1 MLPAAMDD
9 TPAAVA
15 STKPR
20 STDFSIAAIMS
31 KEISKN
37 QSSSPGVGNDS
48 PTKGETIILCI
59 LDAMYICSYICTCM
73 YVQIMI
79 FVFSVLLV

>member
-9 TPAAVA
+9 TPAVA

-37 QSSSPGVGNDS
+37 QSSSPSFGSDS
-48 PTKGETIILCI
+48 PTKPIGKQCKDEK
-59 LDAMYICSYICTCM
+59 
-73 YVQIMI
+73 V
-79 FVFSVLLV
+79 